1 MNKQILLIL
10 IALALNGCV
19 AIKWNHP
26 TKGYGNISTMFNP
39 KGSNEFIRDYK
50 DCGKIADRQVK
61 EEEAEKKKARLAKE
75 KRTGAYLR
83 HLGKV
88 SDPCLSDRL
97 RIKCMKDKYGWKIK
111 NKHADH

>member
-10 IALALNGCV
+10 IALTLNGCV

-61 EEEAEKKKARLAKE
+61 EEDAEKKRARLAENK
-75 KRTGAYLR
+75 KTGAYA
-83 HLGKV
+83 LGKV

>member
-10 IALALNGCV
+10 IALTLNGCV

-50 DCGKIADRQVK
+50 DCGKIADRQ
-61 EEEAEKKKARLAKE
+61 ENAS
-75 KRTGAYLR
+75 
-83 HLGKV
+83 GKV
-88 SDPCLSDRL
+88 IDPCLSDRM

>member
-26 TKGYGNISTMFNP
+26 TKGYGNIKTMFNP

-61 EEEAEKKKARLAKE
+61 EEEAEKKRARLAKG
-75 KRTGAYLR
+75 KKTGDYS
-83 HLGKV
+83 LGKV
-88 SDPCLSDRL
+88 SDPCISDRL

-111 NKHADH
+111 NKQADH

>member
-1 MNKQILLIL
+1 MNKQIFLIL
-10 IALALNGCV
+10 IALTLNGCV
-19 AIKWNHP
+19 AIKWDHP

-50 DCGKIADRQVK
+50 DCGKIADRQVR
-61 EEEAEKKKARLAKE
+61 EEEAEKKKARLAE
-75 KRTGAYLR
+75 NKRTGAYA
-83 HLGKV
+83 LGKV

>member
-1 MNKQILLIL
+1 MNKQIFLIL
-10 IALALNGCV
+10 IALTLNGCV

-50 DCGKIADRQVK
+50 DCGKIADRQVRVK
-61 EEEAEKKKARLAKE
+61 EAKKKKARLAENK
-75 KRTGAYLR
+75 KTGTYI
-83 HLGKV
+83 LGKV

-111 NKHADH
+111 NKSAGH

>member
-1 MNKQILLIL
+1 MNKQIFLIL
-10 IALALNGCV
+10 IALTLNGCV

-50 DCGKIADRQVK
+50 DCGKIADRQVRVK
-61 EEEAEKKKARLAKE
+61 EAKKKKARLAENK
-75 KRTGAYLR
+75 KTGAYA
-83 HLGKV
+83 LGKV

>member
-10 IALALNGCV
+10 IALTLNGCV

-39 KGSNEFIRDYK
+39 RGSNEFISDYK
-50 DCGKIADRQVK
+50 DCGKIADWQVK
-61 EEEAEKKKARLAKE
+61 EKEAKKKKARLAKA
-75 KRTGAYLR
+75 KKTGEYS
-83 HLGKV
+83 LGKV

-97 RIKCMKDKYGWKIK
+97 RIKCMKDKYGWKVK
-111 NKHADH
+111 SKFADH

>member
-1 MNKQILLIL
+1 MNKQIFLIL
-10 IALALNGCV
+10 IALTLNGCV

-50 DCGKIADRQVK
+50 DCGKIADRQVRV
-61 EEEAEKKKARLAKE
+61 EEAEKKKARLAENK
-75 KRTGAYLR
+75 KTGAYA
-83 HLGKV
+83 LGKV

>member
-1 MNKQILLIL
+1 MNKQIFLIL
-10 IALALNGCV
+10 IALTLNGCV

-111 NKHADH
+111 NKPADH

>member
-1 MNKQILLIL
+1 MNKQIFLIL
-10 IALALNGCV
+10 IALTLNGCV

-50 DCGKIADRQVK
+50 DCGKIADRQVRV
-61 EEEAEKKKARLAKE
+61 EEAEKKKARLAENK
-75 KRTGAYLR
+75 KTGAFT
-83 HLGKV
+83 LGKV

>member
-1 MNKQILLIL
+1 MSNQIFLIL
-10 IALALNGCV
+10 IALTLNGCV

-26 TKGYGNISTMFNP
+26 TKGYGKISTMFAP

-111 NKHADH
+111 SKHADH

>member
-1 MNKQILLIL
+1 MNKQIFLIL
-10 IALALNGCV
+10 IALTLNGCV

-50 DCGKIADRQVK
+50 DCGKIADRQVREK
-61 EEEAEKKKARLAKE
+61 KAEKKKARLAENK
-75 KRTGAYLR
+75 KTGAYA
-83 HLGKV
+83 LGKV